1 MVCENVVWNR
11 IPISK
16 LQIQIL
22 LNDHLLE
29 LFLGWIF
36 VDALDSVVGVHVVDL
51 INRISRNVVHIHGL
65 RNMLLSWLYHL
76 NLWVLFLLPNH
87 LGKRYLLL

>member
-36 VDALDSVVGVHVVDL
+36 VDALDSVVGVYVVDL
-51 INRISRNVVHIHGL
+51 INRISRNVVHINGL
-65 RNMLLSWLYHL
+65 RNMLLSGL
-76 NLWVLFLLPNH
+76 NHFNLRVLFLLSNH